1 MKNDY
6 STYESI
12 DELASSLP
20 DGPERIALREKGI
33 NLADL
38 SGDKRQQYEARKEFI
53 EDVSHDG
60 GFTEKYFIV
69 FPWLLDYAQKHG
81 TDDDKMYVLWY
92 YKWVISTMPEVP
104 SVTKTQIERALEDL
118 RVRYL
123 DYGSNEKVYH
133 DYACQAYMYIGE
145 NKKSKHHHQKWSR
158 FKNRDNFDDCV
169 ACVINRDVDFQAR
182 LGNLE
187 DALKAGQPVL
197 TGKRRCT
204 HVPKTTY
211 SNLLVPLMKAG
222 NEELSEKYAE
232 KLYKALMA
240 KKFGGDNSYAHTVI
254 IYFSRKRDLSRAI
267 GLFERY
273 MQMDAGQKN
282 LFKRFYFF
290 TGSLYMLKKLRKETI
305 KLKLP
310 KKSPLYREDN
320 TYEVSTLIK
329 WFDEQTD
336 AIAALFDK
344 RNENDMVSKEKEQ
357 MLAL

>member
-1 MKNDY
+1 MTNDL

-12 DELASSLP
+12 DELACSLP

-38 SGDKRQQYEARKEFI
+38 SGDKRQQFEARKEYI
-53 EDVSHDG
+53 QDVSHDG

-69 FPWLLDYAQKHG
+69 FPWLLDFAQKHG

-92 YKWVISTMPEVP
+92 YKWVISTMPEIA
-104 SVTKTQIERALEDL
+104 SVTKLQIERALEDL

-123 DYGSNEKVYH
+123 AYGSNEKVYH

-145 NKKSKHHHQKWSR
+145 NEKSKYHHQKWSR
-158 FKNRDNFDDCV
+158 FKNRDNFDDCE
-169 ACVINRDVDFQAR
+169 ACVINRDVDFHAR
-182 LGNLE
+182 LGNL
-187 DALKAGQPVL
+187 DNALKAGRPVL
-197 TGKRRCT
+197 TGKKRCT

-222 NEELSEKYAE
+222 NEELSAEYAE
-232 KLYKALMA
+232 KLYKSLMA
-240 KKFGGDNSYAHTVI
+240 KKFGGDNSYAYSVMV
-254 IYFSRKRDLSRAI
+254 YFTRQRDFSRAI
-267 GLFERY
+267 KLVERY
-273 MQMDAGQKN
+273 TNMDVGQKN
-282 LFKRFYFF
+282 LFRRFYLFA
-290 TGSLYMLKKLRKETI
+290 GCLYVFKNLRKETI

-310 KKSPLYREDN
+310 KKFPLYKETN
-320 TYEVSTLIK
+320 TYDVATLIK

-344 RNENDMVSKEKEQ
+344 RNENGFLSREKREL
-357 MLAL
+357 LAL